1 VKKKKLLIAA
11 GAGAGLLAAALL
23 MPPLLLSSNWV
34 RRLALE
40 RLNRSIPGELAA
52 ERCSVSWKQGAA
64 CSEVTYA
71 DAAQGLRLDIA
82 ELRSSQGLW
91 RLIAAP
97 EELGE
102 ITASGTTLLLTLH
115 PEPPSAAADA
125 DSGGPAA
132 AAEPG
137 KKSQKTAPAQSQ
149 PKAPET
155 AAKAEDSSLLH
166 DLKGRLLISG
176 MTVKTV
182 QAGQQPQTLLRN
194 GALKAD
200 IAAGQLA
207 FDLKADS
214 GGEGRAVFS
223 GSAKLAELVNGSL
236 SAAEMQ
242 LKLDGVQTQPFLA
255 LKPGKDGLP
264 QGSGTLSA
272 ELRLKGAADG
282 SLTLSGPAALTE
294 VDLTGGFLGED
305 RPRFNQLAL
314 DLDMRQRNSG
324 WQFPSLKLVSDFGNL
339 NLQCAYSGSDFQ
351 GSGSGRIDLALLLAQ
366 FPRLF
371 KAQED
376 LRLDRGE
383 LTLSADLLK
392 EGGRLHVSAETAVD
406 SLAGRQNDQA
416 FSWAHPLRLNVAGSI
431 ENEEPEVEKFSLSAP
446 FLDLEGKGDL
456 RHFSFSGTADIDQT
470 MQEVNRLFRTGWDAG
485 GKLRLQLE
493 LTKQDDAR
501 YLAEAKAEIDGS
513 RLVRQGKEILP
524 PHKTSFSGR
533 LNTPGQFPEDS
544 KDAAELNF
552 DLSTWAGQVNG
563 AVDGLHRKGG
573 QLSLGYQLNA
583 DMLLGRVV
591 ELLHKFEVL
600 AQDTSLGGS
609 LTLQASG
616 YAEDSRV
623 VLRELDSSAKD
634 FILYQKGK
642 VFREPELRL
651 SVLAPEAAPA
661 DKALRPLI
669 EADSR
674 AAFFAD
680 GGGHSLIDPAARRL
694 ILRGLHFG
702 SSFAEI
708 DIRQLAVDDWRPAP
722 LPAFKTMQI
731 SGSSELAKLTPLL
744 RQLGL
749 LAPDKKL
756 GGSAS
761 FAADLSSQGGL
772 NSGAGRNGS
781 GTVEVDVSRFMYGG
795 EGGVI
800 AAKDK
805 AEFRTRLH
813 GDLAAGDIYFTTFD
827 LLSPPLSVQSSG
839 KLEMSGKSP
848 HFALQGEA
856 TPDIADLVAILNG
869 MYPLG
874 ISAEGRKKEKFS
886 LHYPLGG
893 KERQID
899 LSFAGRV
906 HADTFAKS
914 GISISGLSADTEM
927 KGGVMSAALKG
938 GLNGGKVQFTPKI
951 DYTRQPPLLTLAAPE
966 QVLDKVGLA
975 ETLADGLLKTFHPLL
990 GSLARPA
997 GMISVRAER
1006 LSLPLGGKGL
1016 EQAEFSLR
1024 FDLASMTLEPVNA
1037 LAGILDMAGLGG
1049 QPLRLKEKSLVC
1061 EGREGRISCSP
1072 IKITAAESEMILSGS
1087 AGFDGSLDYMLE
1099 VPVTRNLVGKKGY
1112 ELLKGATLRVPIKGT
1127 KDKPAYSPEAL
1138 LRASSDLVRQA
1149 AGHAAEEAVKE
1160 QVRKVLPKEVEKV
1173 LPGLLDGFLGR

>member
-1 VKKKKLLIAA
+1 MKKKKLLIAA
-11 GAGAGLLAAALL
+11 GASAGLLAAAVLI

-52 ERCSVSWKQGAA
+52 ESCSVGWKQGAV
-64 CSEVTYA
+64 CLEVSYT

-91 RLIAAP
+91 PLITAP

-102 ITASGTTLLLTLH
+102 ITANGPTLLLTLK
-115 PEPPSAAADA
+115 PEPPPVAVGSN
-125 DSGGPAA
+125 SGGPAA
-132 AAEPG
+132 TSEPS
-137 KKSQKTAPAQSQ
+137 KKAQ
-149 PKAPET
+149 PKAPER
-155 AAKAEDSSLLH
+155 AAKTEDSGLLQR
-166 DLKGRLLISG
+166 LKGRLLLNG

-182 QAGQQPQTLLRN
+182 QAEQPPQTLLRN

-200 IAAGQLA
+200 IAAGQLN
-207 FDLKADS
+207 FDLKANS
-214 GGEGRAVFS
+214 GSEGKADFS
-223 GSAKLAELVNGSL
+223 GSAKLAELVSGNL

-255 LKPGKDGLP
+255 LKHSLP
-264 QGSGTLSA
+264 QGNGKLSA
-272 ELRLKGAADG
+272 ELKLKGAADG

-324 WQFPSLKLVSDFGNL
+324 WQFPSLKLTSDFGNL
-339 NLQCAYSGSDFQ
+339 SLQCAYSGSDFQ

-392 EGGRLHVSAETAVD
+392 EGGHLHVSAETAVD

-431 ENEEPEVEKFSLSAP
+431 ENEEPKVEKFSLSAP

-552 DLSTWAGQVNG
+552 DLSTWAGQVSG

-573 QLSLGYQLNA
+573 QLSLGYQLSA

-616 YAEDSRV
+616 YAEDNRV
-623 VLRELDSSAKD
+623 VLRELDSSTKD

-674 AAFFAD
+674 AAFFAE
-680 GGGHSLIDPAARRL
+680 GGGHSLIDLAARRL
-694 ILRGLHFG
+694 ILRGVHFV
-702 SSFAEI
+702 SSFAKI
-708 DIRQLAVDDWRPAP
+708 DIQQLIVDDWRPSP
-722 LPAFKTMQI
+722 LPAFKTVQL

-744 RQLGL
+744 QQLQL
-749 LAPDKKL
+749 LTSDKKL
-756 GGSAS
+756 GGSANFS
-761 FAADLSSQGGL
+761 AELSSQGGL
-772 NSGAGRNGS
+772 NGSAGRNGS
-781 GTVEVDVSRFMYGG
+781 GTVELDVNRFMYGG
-795 EGGVI
+795 ESGII

-827 LLSPPLSVQSSG
+827 LLSPPLAVQSSG
-839 KLEMSGKSP
+839 KLELSGKNP
-848 HFALQGEA
+848 HFTLEGEA
-856 TPDIADLVAILNG
+856 TPDLADLVAILNG

-893 KERQID
+893 KKSQID
-899 LSFAGRV
+899 LSFAGKV
-906 HADTFAKS
+906 HADTFVKS
-914 GISISGLSADTEM
+914 GISISDLLAETDM
-927 KGGVMSAALKG
+927 KGGIMSAALKG

-951 DYTRQPPLLTLAAPE
+951 DYTREPPVLTLAAPE
-966 QVLDKVGLA
+966 QVLDRVGLA

-990 GSLARPA
+990 GALARPA
-997 GMISVRAER
+997 GTISVRAER

-1016 EQAEFSLR
+1016 EQADFSLR
-1024 FDLASMTLEPVNA
+1024 FDLASVVLEPVNA

-1049 QPLRLKEKSLVC
+1049 QPLQLKEKSLMC
-1061 EGREGRISCSP
+1061 EGKKGRITCSP
-1072 IKITAAESEMILSGS
+1072 IKITAADSEMILSGS

-1099 VPVTRNLVGKKGY
+1099 VPVTKNLVGKKGY
-1112 ELLKGATLRVPIKGT
+1112 ELLKGATLKVPIKGS
-1127 KDKPAYSPEAL
+1127 KDKPVYSPEAL
-1138 LRASSDLVRQA
+1138 MRAASDLVRQA

-1160 QVRKVLPKEVEKV
+1160 QVRKVLPQEVEKV

>member
-1 VKKKKLLIAA
+1 MKKKKLLIAA
-11 GAGAGLLAAALL
+11 GASAGLLAAAVLI

-52 ERCSVSWKQGAA
+52 ESCSVGWKQGAA
-64 CSEVTYA
+64 CAEVTYT

-91 RLIAAP
+91 PLITAP

-102 ITASGTTLLLTLH
+102 ITANGPTLLLTLK
-115 PEPPSAAADA
+115 PEPPPAASGSN
-125 DSGGPAA
+125 SGGPAA
-132 AAEPG
+132 TSEPS
-137 KKSQKTAPAQSQ
+137 KKAQ
-149 PKAPET
+149 PKAPEV
-155 AAKAEDSSLLH
+155 AAKTEDNGLLQR
-166 DLKGRLLISG
+166 LKGRLLLNG

-182 QAGQQPQTLLRN
+182 QAEQPPQTLLRN

-200 IAAGQLA
+200 LVAGQLN

-214 GGEGRAVFS
+214 GSEGKADFS
-223 GSAKLAELVNGSL
+223 GSAKLAELVSGNL

-242 LKLDGVQTQPFLA
+242 LKLDGVQAQPFLA
-255 LKPGKDGLP
+255 LKHSLP
-264 QGSGTLSA
+264 QGSGKLSA
-272 ELRLKGAADG
+272 ELKLKGAADG

-324 WQFPSLKLVSDFGNL
+324 WQFPSLKLTSDFGNL
-339 NLQCAYSGSDFQ
+339 SLQCAYSGSDFQ

-392 EGGRLHVSAETAVD
+392 EGGQLHVSVETAVD

-416 FSWAHPLRLNVAGSI
+416 FSWAHPLRLNVVGSI
-431 ENEEPEVEKFSLSAP
+431 ENEEPKVEKFSLSAP

-485 GKLRLQLE
+485 GKLQLQLE

-533 LNTPGQFPEDS
+533 LNTPGQFPKDS

-552 DLSTWAGQVNG
+552 DLATWAGQVSG

-583 DMLLGRVV
+583 NMLLGRAV

-616 YAEDSRV
+616 YAEDNRV

-674 AAFFAD
+674 AAFFAE
-680 GGGHSLIDPAARRL
+680 GGGHSLIDLAARRL
-694 ILRGLHFG
+694 ILRGVHFV
-702 SSFAEI
+702 SSFAKI
-708 DIRQLAVDDWRPAP
+708 DIQQLAVDDWRPAP
-722 LPAFKTMQI
+722 LPAFKTVQL

-744 RQLGL
+744 QQLQL
-749 LAPDKKL
+749 LTSAKKL
-756 GGSAS
+756 GGSANFS
-761 FAADLSSQGGL
+761 AELSSQGGL
-772 NSGAGRNGS
+772 NGGAGRNSS
-781 GTVEVDVSRFMYGG
+781 GTVELDVNRFMYGG
-795 EGGVI
+795 ESGII

-827 LLSPPLSVQSSG
+827 LLSPPLAVQSSG
-839 KLEMSGKSP
+839 KLELSGKNP
-848 HFALQGEA
+848 HFTLEGEA
-856 TPDIADLVAILNG
+856 TPDLADLVAILNG

-893 KERQID
+893 KKSQID
-899 LSFAGRV
+899 LSFAGKV
-906 HADTFAKS
+906 HADTFVKS
-914 GISISGLSADTEM
+914 GISISDLLAETDM
-927 KGGVMSAALKG
+927 KGGIMSAALKG

-951 DYTRQPPLLTLAAPE
+951 DYTREPPVLTLAAPE
-966 QVLDKVGLA
+966 QVLDRVGLA

-990 GSLARPA
+990 GALARPA
-997 GMISVRAER
+997 GTISVRAER

-1016 EQAEFSLR
+1016 EQADFSLR
-1024 FDLASMTLEPVNA
+1024 FDLASVVLEPVNA

-1049 QPLRLKEKSLVC
+1049 QPLQLKEKSLSC
-1061 EGREGRISCSP
+1061 EGKKGRITCSP
-1072 IKITAAESEMILSGS
+1072 IKITAADSEMILSGS

-1099 VPVTRNLVGKKGY
+1099 VPVTKNLVGKKGY
-1112 ELLKGATLRVPIKGT
+1112 ELLKGATLKVPIKGS
-1127 KDKPAYSPEAL
+1127 KDKPVYSPEAL
-1138 LRASSDLVRQA
+1138 MRAASDLVRQA

>member
-1 VKKKKLLIAA
+1 MKKKKLLIAA
-11 GAGAGLLAAALL
+11 GASTGLLAAAVLI

-52 ERCSVSWKQGAA
+52 ESCSVGWKQGAA
-64 CSEVTYA
+64 CSEVTYT

-91 RLIAAP
+91 PLITAP

-102 ITASGTTLLLTLH
+102 ITANGPTLLLTLK
-115 PEPPSAAADA
+115 PEPPPAAVGA

-132 AAEPG
+132 TSEPS
-137 KKSQKTAPAQSQ
+137 KKAQ
-149 PKAPET
+149 PKAPEV
-155 AAKAEDSSLLH
+155 AAKTEDNGLLQR
-166 DLKGRLLISG
+166 LKGRLLLNG

-182 QAGQQPQTLLRN
+182 QAEQPPQTLLRN

-200 IAAGQLA
+200 IAAGQLD
-207 FDLKADS
+207 FDLNADS
-214 GGEGRAVFS
+214 GSEGRADFS
-223 GSAKLAELVNGSL
+223 GSAKLGELVSGNL

-242 LKLDGVQTQPFLA
+242 LKLDSVQTQPFLA
-255 LKPGKDGLP
+255 LKHSLP
-264 QGSGTLSA
+264 QGNGKLSA
-272 ELRLKGAADG
+272 ELKLKGAADG

-314 DLDMRQRNSG
+314 DLDMRQSTGG
-324 WQFPSLKLVSDFGNL
+324 WQFPSLKLTSDFGNL
-339 NLQCAYSGSDFQ
+339 SLQCAYSGSDFQ
-351 GSGSGRIDLALLLAQ
+351 GSGNGRIDLALLLAQ

-371 KAQED
+371 KVQED

-392 EGGRLHVSAETAVD
+392 EGGRLHVAAETAVD
-406 SLAGRQNDQA
+406 SVAGRQNDQA
-416 FSWAHPLRLNVAGSI
+416 FSWEHPLRLNLTGSI
-431 ENEEPEVEKFSLSAP
+431 ENEEPEIENLRLSAP
-446 FLDLEGKGDL
+446 FLNLEGKGNL
-456 RHFSFSGTADIDQT
+456 RRFALNGTADLDQA
-470 MQEVNRLFRTGWDAG
+470 MKEVNRIFRLGWDAG
-485 GKLRLQLE
+485 GKLRLHLD
-493 LTKQDDAR
+493 LTKQDDGR
-501 YLAEAKAEIDGS
+501 YVAETNAEIEGS

-533 LNTPGQFPEDS
+533 LNTPGQFPENS
-544 KDAAELNF
+544 KDAAELTF
-552 DLSTWAGQVNG
+552 DLATWAGQISG
-563 AVDGLHRKGG
+563 TVDGLYRKGG
-573 QLSLGYQLNA
+573 QISAGYQLHA
-583 DMLLGRVV
+583 DMLLGRAV
-591 ELLHKFEVL
+591 ELLHKFEAL
-600 AQDTSLGGS
+600 GQDTSLGGS

-623 VLRELDSSAKD
+623 VLRELDSKVKD

-642 VFREPELRL
+642 VFREPELSL
-651 SVLAPEAAPA
+651 AVVAPEAAPAA

-674 AAFFAD
+674 AAFFAE
-680 GGGHSLIDPAARRL
+680 GGGHSLIDLAARRL
-694 ILRGLHFG
+694 ILRGVHFI
-702 SSFAEI
+702 SSFAKI
-708 DIRQLAVDDWRPAP
+708 DIQQLAVDDWRPSP
-722 LPAFKTMQI
+722 LPAFKTVQL

-744 RQLGL
+744 QQLQL
-749 LAPDKKL
+749 LTSDKKL
-756 GGSAS
+756 GGSANFS
-761 FAADLSSQGGL
+761 AELSSQGGL
-772 NSGAGRNGS
+772 NGGAGRNSS
-781 GTVEVDVSRFMYGG
+781 GTVELDVNRFMYGG
-795 EGGVI
+795 ESGII

-827 LLSPPLSVQSSG
+827 LLSPPLAVQSSG
-839 KLEMSGKSP
+839 KLELSGKNP
-848 HFALQGEA
+848 HFTLEGEA
-856 TPDIADLVAILNG
+856 TPDLADLVAILNG

-893 KERQID
+893 KQSQID
-899 LSFAGRV
+899 LNFAGRV
-906 HADTFAKS
+906 HADTFVKS
-914 GISISGLSADTEM
+914 GISISDLLAETDM
-927 KGGVMSAALKG
+927 KGGIMSAALKG

-951 DYTRQPPLLTLAAPE
+951 DYTREPPVLTLAAPE
-966 QVLDKVGLA
+966 QVLDRVGLA

-990 GSLARPA
+990 GALARPA
-997 GMISVRAER
+997 GTISVRAER

-1016 EQAEFSLR
+1016 EQADFSLR
-1024 FDLASMTLEPVNA
+1024 FDLASVVLEPVNA

-1049 QPLRLKEKSLVC
+1049 QPLQLKEKSLSC
-1061 EGREGRISCSP
+1061 EGKKGRITCSP
-1072 IKITAAESEMILSGS
+1072 IKITAADSEMILSGS

-1099 VPVTRNLVGKKGY
+1099 VPVTKNLVGKKGY
-1112 ELLKGATLRVPIKGT
+1112 ELLKGATLKVPIKGS
-1127 KDKPAYSPEAL
+1127 KDKPVYSPEAL
-1138 LRASSDLVRQA
+1138 MRAASDLVRQA

-1160 QVRKVLPKEVEKV
+1160 QVRKVLPQEVEKV